1 MLVGLLQIELFI
13 PDSGSLKSKRFVLKS
28 LKDKIRSKF
37 NVSVA
42 EVENNELWQRAVL
55 GVAMVSNER
64 KFIDQVMNQIFNLV
78 EACDEAEITGK
89 QLEIF

>member
-1 MLVGLLQIELFI
+1 MLVGLYQIELFI

-28 LKDKIRSKF
+28 LKDKIRAKF

-42 EVENNELWQRAVL
+42 EVEDNELWQRAVL

-64 KFIDQVMNQIFNLV
+64 KFIDQVMTQIFNLV
-78 EACDEAEITGK
+78 EQDDNVEITNQ
-89 QLEIF
+89 QLEVF

>member
-78 EACDEAEITGK
+78 SDCDEAEITK
-89 QLEIF
+89 QQLEIF

>member
-1 MLVGLLQIELFI
+1 MLVGLYQIELFI

-28 LKDKIRSKF
+28 LKDKIRAKF

-42 EVENNELWQRAVL
+42 EVEDNELWQRAVL

-64 KFIDQVMNQIFNLV
+64 KFIDQVMTQIFNLV
-78 EACDEAEITGK
+78 EQDDYVQITNQ
-89 QLEIF
+89 QLEVF

>member
-1 MLVGLLQIELFI
+1 MLVGIYQIELFI
-13 PDSGSLKSKRFVLKS
+13 PESGSLKSKRFVLKS
-28 LKDKIRSKF
+28 LKDKIRAKF

-42 EVENNELWQRAVL
+42 EVEDNELWQRAVL

-78 EACDEAEITGK
+78 SQADEVEITHQ
-89 QLEIF
+89 QLEII

>member
-1 MLVGLLQIELFI
+1 MLVGLYQIELFI

-28 LKDKIRSKF
+28 LKDKIRAKF

-42 EVENNELWQRAVL
+42 EVEDNELWQRAVL

-64 KFIDQVMNQIFNLV
+64 KFIDQVMTQIFNLV
-78 EACDEAEITGK
+78 EQDDYVEITNQ
-89 QLEIF
+89 QLEVF

>member
-1 MLVGLLQIELFI
+1 MLVGYYQIELFI

-28 LKDKIRSKF
+28 LKDKIRAKF

-42 EVENNELWQRAVL
+42 EIEDNELWQRAVL
-55 GVAMVSNER
+55 GIALVSNER

-78 EACDEAEITGK
+78 SQEQEVEITDQK
-89 QLEIF
+89 LEIL

>member
-1 MLVGLLQIELFI
+1 MLVGLYQIELFI

-28 LKDKIRSKF
+28 LKDKIRAKF

-42 EVENNELWQRAVL
+42 EVEDNELWQRAVL

-64 KFIDQVMNQIFNLV
+64 KFIDQVMTQIFNLV
-78 EACDEAEITGK
+78 EQDDYVQITN
-89 QLEIF
+89 QHLEVF